1 MQSIAP
7 DDHSARRI
15 RPRILAPTDG
25 PLQHGPEVPGA
36 GRARAAAG
44 KILFGGDG
52 PLVERFKIRLI
63 KS

>member
-1 MQSIAP
+1 
-7 DDHSARRI
+7 
-15 RPRILAPTDG
+15 
-25 PLQHGPEVPGA
+25 LQQGPEVPGA

-52 PLVERFKIRLI
+52 PLVDPLVELFKIRLL